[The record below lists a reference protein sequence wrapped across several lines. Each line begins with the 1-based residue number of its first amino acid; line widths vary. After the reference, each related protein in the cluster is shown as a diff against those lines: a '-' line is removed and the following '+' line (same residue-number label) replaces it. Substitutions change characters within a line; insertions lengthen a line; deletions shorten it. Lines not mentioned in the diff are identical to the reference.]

1 MIPDKVLYTDGRGIT
16 VTDSTFQ
23 VKNMS
28 YRLNGITKHGLST
41 LAPERLPGILLV
53 GMGILIGLFGLLKLI
68 PSTMIEDVQINGTF
82 YTANYLALWI
92 GAGLLLFGL
101 IVMAIVRERYA
112 VRIATAEG
120 EKNAVVSNK
129 KEYIAQIVNA
139 LNEAFHRE
147 HVHTVYTSNT
157 VDVR

>member
-23 VKNMS
+23 VKNVS

-41 LAPERLPGILLV
+41 IEPERLPGILLA
-53 GMGILIGLFGLLKLI
+53 GIGILLGLFGMLKLI
-68 PSTMIEDVQINGTF
+68 PNSLIADTQINGTY

-92 GAGLLLFGL
+92 GGGLLLLGL
-101 IVMAIVRERYA
+101 IVTAIVRERYA

-139 LNEAFHRE
+139 LNEAFHRDD
-147 HVHTVYTSNT
+147 VRVVYTNP
-157 VDVR
+157 DLR

>member
-28 YRLNGITKHGLST
+28 YRLNGITKHGLLT
-41 LAPERLPGILLV
+41 IQPERLPGIFLA
-53 GMGILIGLFGLLKLI
+53 GIGILLGLFGMFKLI
-68 PSTMIEDVQINGTF
+68 PNTVVADIQINGTY
-82 YTANYLALWI
+82 YTANYVALWI
-92 GAGLLLFGL
+92 GGGLLMLGL
-101 IVMAIVRERYA
+101 IAILIVRERYA

-139 LNEAFHRE
+139 LNEAFRRDD
-147 HVHTVYTSNT
+147 VHAVYTNT
-157 VDVR
+157 ADLR